1 MMKRLVMFA
10 VAAGMFIYAGDAY
23 AQCSK
28 PCGKD
33 KSSSCSTKK
42 KEEIKLSDLKSVT
55 KEEVAEMIK
64 VSNVTIVDAR
74 DENSFTA
81 GHIDGAINYG
91 KADLPTDKNANL
103 VFYCGGLKC
112 PAAAK
117 AAKIAAEAGY
127 KNVMVFRGGWAEWSA
142 ANGQI

>member
-23 AQCSK
+23 AQCTK

-33 KSSSCSTKK
+33 KSSCSSK
-42 KEEIKLSDLKSVT
+42 KEEIKLSDLKTVT
-55 KEEVAEMIK
+55 KDEVAEMIK
-64 VSNVTIVDAR
+64 VSDVTIVDAR

-91 KADLPTDKNANL
+91 KADLPTDKNVKL
-103 VFYCGGLKC
+103 VFYCGGVKC

-127 KNVMVFRGGWAEWSA
+127 KNVMVFRGGWAEWNTA
-142 ANGQI
+142 KGQI